1 MHIFTIHTFLSLT
14 WAEWGSLLVIGGTIF
29 AGLHKLLSNLVDN
42 VLGPIN
48 NNLKRLNSSFE
59 EWNQWHK
66 QANKRFENGD
76 KHFIRHDEQLKDHE
90 IRITN
95 LEERK

>member
-14 WAEWGSLLVIGGTIF
+14 WAEWGSLLVIGGAIF

-42 VLGPIN
+42 VLGQIN
-48 NNLKRLNSSFE
+48 INLKSLNSSFE
-59 EWNQWHK
+59 DWNQWHK

-90 IRITN
+90 RRITN